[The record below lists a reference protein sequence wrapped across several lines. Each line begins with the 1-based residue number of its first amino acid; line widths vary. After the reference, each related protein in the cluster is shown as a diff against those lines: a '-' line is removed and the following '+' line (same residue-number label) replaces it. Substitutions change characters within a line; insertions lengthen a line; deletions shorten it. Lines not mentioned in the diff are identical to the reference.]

1 MSGNFVQRGEAAIFR
16 KHARAEA
23 AVLSGADLVLEL
35 PLPWSVSSAERFAFG
50 AVSLLNSLGICTH
63 LSFGSECGRIDT
75 LKLAAECV
83 LSPETSEMIKA
94 KLKSGVSYATAR
106 TQAVSQLIGGASSA
120 LEKPNDTLGVEYLKA
135 LFRLE
140 SRMKPIAIQ
149 RFGAGHD
156 EITADGFASASHLR
170 NLLRRGEMPWSHI
183 PDPAAK
189 IFLNEVSSGRGPVFV
204 ESCESAVIARLRT
217 MSDVEY
223 SLLPDATEGL
233 ALRFA
238 RAARTESDM
247 QSVLT
252 AAKTKRYALS
262 RLRRMLTAAYL
273 GVKAEDSDGIPPYAR
288 VLAANGP
295 GRRILDRISEVRQI
309 PVLTKPA
316 SVKNLEARAQRTFE
330 KEAHATDLYVLA
342 YPNVS
347 ERRGGQEW
355 RTSPVM
361 I

>member
-63 LSFGSECGRIDT
+63 LSFGSECGRIDI

-217 MSDVEY
+217 MNDVEY

-273 GVKAEDSDGIPPYAR
+273 GVKAEDSNGIPPYAR